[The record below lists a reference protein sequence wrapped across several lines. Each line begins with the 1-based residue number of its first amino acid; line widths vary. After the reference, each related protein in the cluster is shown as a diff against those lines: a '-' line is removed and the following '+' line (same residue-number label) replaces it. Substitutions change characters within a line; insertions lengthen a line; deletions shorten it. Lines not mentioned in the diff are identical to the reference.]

1 MKKCEEIL
9 RACPLFEG
17 ISSQNLSAMV
27 SCLGAR
33 TVSAARG
40 EMIFREGEPARY
52 VGLMLSGS
60 GQIIREDY
68 FGNRSIITSLNA
80 GELFG
85 EAFVLTGAKTLP
97 VSVIAIKDSRVLL
110 LDCKQLLSSEVF
122 APPYHTLLL
131 KNLLQETA
139 RKNLRLS
146 QKIRYMSQ
154 KSTKEK
160 LLAYLS
166 DQAKQ
171 QGSPEFMIP
180 YDRQALAD
188 YLGVERSA
196 MSAEISK
203 LKNAGQIDTKGAWFC
218 LKQI

>member
-68 FGNRSIITSLNA
+68 FGNRTILARIEEGICSESLLRVQAWRSFRSVWQQRKTAHICCSTA
-80 GELFG
+80 GG
-85 EAFVLTGAKTLP
+85 
-97 VSVIAIKDSRVLL
+97 
-110 LDCKQLLSSEVF
+110 
-122 APPYHTLLL
+122 
-131 KNLLQETA
+131 
-139 RKNLRLS
+139 
-146 QKIRYMSQ
+146 
-154 KSTKEK
+154 
-160 LLAYLS
+160 
-166 DQAKQ
+166 
-171 QGSPEFMIP
+171 
-180 YDRQALAD
+180 
-188 YLGVERSA
+188 
-196 MSAEISK
+196 
-203 LKNAGQIDTKGAWFC
+203 
-218 LKQI
+218 